1 VTRKAPLDGIRVID
15 AATVIAGPAA
25 AVRLGDFGADV
36 IKVEHPV
43 HGDTARNLGWRGPDG
58 EALLWRVISRNKRP
72 VTLDLSKPAG
82 RDLLLRLLAEAD
94 VFVESFRPGTLE
106 RWGLGPET
114 LHERNP
120 RLVVL
125 RVSGFGQTGPYASRP
140 GFGSLAESM
149 SGLAHLTGPAEGP
162 PVLPPVA
169 LADETTGL
177 LGAYAVMLA
186 LYHRDRPGGSGRGQV
201 IDASLYDGL
210 FGMTGAL
217 ATAHDVLGIV
227 PGRTGNRMAYTAPR
241 GTFRTKDG
249 RWVAI
254 SGTSQSVARR
264 ILEAIGRGELFEDP
278 RFATNEARVRNVV
291 ELDEIVQA
299 WFDEHTLDEV
309 MAAFEE
315 HQAAGFPVYDIAQI
329 FADPQYEARGSIAR
343 VADEAYGE
351 VAMPAPG
358 PLLSETPGTIRHVG
372 RPIGSAN
379 DEVYRDELGLTDEDL
394 QRLRDEGVI

>member
-1 VTRKAPLDGIRVID
+1 
-15 AATVIAGPAA
+15 
-25 AVRLGDFGADV
+25 
-36 IKVEHPV
+36 
-43 HGDTARNLGWRGPDG
+43 
-58 EALLWRVISRNKRP
+58 
-72 VTLDLSKPAG
+72 
-82 RDLLLRLLAEAD
+82 
-94 VFVESFRPGTLE
+94 
-106 RWGLGPET
+106 
-114 LHERNP
+114 
-120 RLVVL
+120 
-125 RVSGFGQTGPYASRP
+125 
-140 GFGSLAESM
+140 
-149 SGLAHLTGPAEGP
+149 
-162 PVLPPVA
+162 
-169 LADETTGL
+169 
-177 LGAYAVMLA
+177 MLA

-201 IDASLYDGL
+201 IDAALYDGS

-217 ATAHDVLGIV
+217 ATAHDVIGIV

-278 RFATNEARVRNVV
+278 RFSTNEARVRNVV
-291 ELDEIVQA
+291 ELDEIVEA

-343 VADEAYGE
+343 IPDEAYGE

-358 PLLSETPGTIRHVG
+358 PLLSETPARIRHVG
-372 RPIGSAN
+372 RPMGSAN
-379 DEVYRDELGLTDEDL
+379 EEVYREELALTPEEL
-394 QRLRDEGVI
+394 EALKEQGVI